1 MPGVD
6 AWVNF
11 DATAT
16 IRPGAGADLGA
27 GPRRLRTIV
36 LPSSPQYSFAWCQ
49 LGTTSWS
56 AADGNYENTSSN
68 HPGGCNFLFADGG
81 VHFLKS
87 SINIKTYWAMGTKAG
102 GEITSSDS
110 Y

>member
-1 MPGVD
+1 
-6 AWVNF
+6 
-11 DATAT
+11 
-16 IRPGAGADLGA
+16 
-27 GPRRLRTIV
+27 V

>member
-1 MPGVD
+1 VP
-6 AWVNF
+6 
-11 DATAT
+11 
-16 IRPGAGADLGA
+16 
-27 GPRRLRTIV
+27 
-36 LPSSPQYSFAWCQ
+36 PSSQQYSFAWCQ

-68 HPGGCNFLFADGG
+68 HPGGCNFLFADGS
-81 VHFLKS
+81 VHFIKS

-102 GEITSSDS
+102 GEVISADS